1 MSLNRLAVR
10 SLRAH
15 PLRAGLS
22 ILGVALGVAV
32 LFAGMATN
40 AGIDTS
46 IRGTV
51 SDMVGRADL
60 RVAAFS
66 ETGLSDTTV
75 ATIAGTPGVAVAAPA
90 LERRTY
96 LAPLIDAS
104 PTAALPPP
112 VTVLGI
118 DPALDPRVHDIVLSS
133 GEALDDPVG
142 RSALIS
148 ERLASEDGLAIGSP
162 ITLNGIG
169 DSISYRVSGIFT
181 GDGQVSAGGGRTVIV
196 PLRTA
201 QAVFGNTSVSR
212 VDIGLAP
219 GTTAA
224 AAEAALH
231 DRLTAEPYILST
243 PSDIATTLR
252 ASTTDF
258 AVTTALIAAVAL
270 FAGAFLIFNTLSMT
284 VAERIREVGLLRA
297 AGASRRQ
304 VMTFMFTQ
312 ALALGVV
319 GSIAGVGLGLVL
331 AVAIVSA
338 MGNVGSV
345 TLARPVVPA
354 EGLLLALLV
363 GVGVTLAAAIEPARR
378 ASRIQPVEALRARVD
393 HRSARTA
400 RLRWLAVVFG
410 VVALVG
416 VVILPRAAGSEAIVQ
431 GLSVYA
437 VLLGATLLIPFLLPS
452 MARIAGV
459 PFALVM
465 RVEERLARSAVVR
478 DRSRTTLTLGALTI
492 GLAMIV
498 ALGGVGQHA
507 RAAAASWIDG
517 VIPGDILLTSIRP
530 VAANEGV
537 ADDLRDSVPGVARVS
552 PIGTF
557 DVAIKGSRADAAAVV
572 GSDLAADGRLTF
584 TAGERA
590 AAFAALDAGGAT
602 IVPVALAE
610 RFGLTLGDVVSV
622 PSASGDVVGLRVVG
636 IVERSIPGR
645 AGEAMLVGWTDATN
659 RLGVAGADA
668 FAVRFAPDGLSA
680 TSNGVLR
687 STATTLA
694 LEVVT
699 LDQIDGAIDATLGH
713 IFGVFD
719 ALAAVAVLIAALG
732 IVNTLT
738 INVIERVREIGI
750 LRAAGM
756 TRRQVWRS
764 VVVEAGVLGLAGALL
779 GIVLGLAVGGLMV
792 VLAGGRIDIGGGMPW
807 AIIGFVLVLG
817 VAVAMLAA
825 AYPARIASRLSI
837 VRAVHFE

>member
-1 MSLNRLAVR
+1 MSLNRLAFR
-10 SLRAH
+10 SLLAH
-15 PLRAGLS
+15 PVRAALS
-22 ILGVALGVAV
+22 TLGVALGVAV

-40 AGIDTS
+40 AGIDAS

-51 SDMVGRADL
+51 TDMVGRADL

-66 ETGLSDTTV
+66 ETGLSDSTV
-75 ATIAGTPGVAVAAPA
+75 LTIAGTPGVAVAAPA

-96 LAPLIDAS
+96 LAPLLDAG
-104 PTAALPPP
+104 PAAALPTP
-112 VTVLGI
+112 VTILGI
-118 DPALDPRVHDIVLSS
+118 DPALDPLVHDIVLTS
-133 GEALDDPVG
+133 GDALDDPDG
-142 RSALIS
+142 RTALIS
-148 ERLASEDGLAIGSP
+148 ERLASDDGLTIGSP
-162 ITLNGIG
+162 VTLEGIG
-169 DSISYRVSGIFT
+169 DSITYRVVGIIE
-181 GDGQVSAGGGRTVIV
+181 GDGPASDAHGRTVVV

-201 QAVFGNTSVSR
+201 QAVFGNAPVSR
-212 VDIGLAP
+212 VDIGLTD
-219 GTTAA
+219 GTTTA
-224 AAEAALH
+224 AAEAALQS
-231 DRLTAEPYILST
+231 RLTAEPYLLST
-243 PSDIATTLR
+243 PADLGATLR

-270 FAGAFLIFNTLSMT
+270 FTGAFLIFNTLSMT

-304 VMTFMFTQ
+304 VMTFMFVQ
-312 ALALGVV
+312 ALALGLIGSVV
-319 GSIAGVGLGLVL
+319 GVALGLVL
-331 AVAIVSA
+331 AGAIISA
-338 MGNVGSV
+338 MGTVGSV
-345 TLARPVVPA
+345 TLERPAVPVD
-354 EGLLLALLV
+354 GLVLALLV

-378 ASRIQPVEALRARVD
+378 ASRIQPVEALRARLD
-393 HRSARTA
+393 PRSARTA
-400 RLRWLAVVFG
+400 RLRWLAVVFV
-410 VVALVG
+410 VVAAVG
-416 VVILPRAAGSEAIVQ
+416 VVILPRAAGSAAVVQ

-459 PFALVM
+459 PFAFVM

-507 RAAAASWIDG
+507 RAAAASWIGD
-517 VIPGDILLTSIRP
+517 VIPGDLVLTSIRP
-530 VAANEGV
+530 VAGSEGV
-537 ADDLRDSVPGVARVS
+537 VDDLRDLVPGVARVS

-557 DVAIKGSRADAAAVV
+557 DVAIKGGRTDAAAVV
-572 GSDLAADGRLTF
+572 GSDLVADGRLTF
-584 TAGERA
+584 TAGDRSA
-590 AAFAALDAGGAT
+590 ALAALDAGGST
-602 IVPVALAE
+602 IIPVALAD
-610 RFGLTLGDVVSV
+610 RFGLHLGDVVSV
-622 PSASGDVVGLRVVG
+622 PSATGGALALHVVG

-645 AGEAMLVGWTDATN
+645 TGEAMLVGWTDATT

-668 FAVRFAPDGLSA
+668 FAVRFTPDGLRA
-680 TSNGVLR
+680 VSNGDLGR
-687 STATTLA
+687 TATTLD

-719 ALAAVAVLIAALG
+719 ALAVVAVLIAALG

-764 VVVEAGVLGLAGALL
+764 VVVEAGVLGLAGAVL
-779 GIVLGLAVGGLMV
+779 GVVLGLAVGGLMV

-807 AIIGFVLVLG
+807 AIIVFVMILG